1 VLGAS
6 VTVADLEGDPHAL
19 LARLREQEPVAWLPA
34 IDGWLVTRRDLA
46 LEAMR
51 DAARFTVHDPRF
63 TTAQVVGESMLSL
76 DGAEH
81 ARHRAPFVAPL
92 RLGEVRRR
100 LADAVAAEA
109 ERLADELAPRGEA
122 ELRRGFA
129 GPLAAAAV
137 THALGLD
144 GASTGAVLG
153 WYDAIVAAV
162 TDLSAGRP
170 AGPEA
175 ARAVEELGAA
185 VDLDAPGLSAAE
197 VRSNVAV
204 LLFGGIETTEGM
216 IANAL
221 LHVLAEPVAREQLP
235 AAVEESLRLEPA
247 AAVIDRYAT
256 GDTELGAAEIAAG
269 DLVRISITAANRDP
283 AVFPDPDRFDPSR
296 ENAGRHLAFAAGPHV
311 CVGMHLARLEAHVA
325 LATLLDR
332 LPELELARP
341 AEIRGLIFRKPPS
354 CGAAGE
360 LAERLGA
367 QHDAPEQER
376 QHRDRRHHRDRRAA
390 VDAGLVHHRVA
401 LAARDQPAVDRHR
414 DDARDRQREREAAPE
429 QQVAEPGVHR
439 AGDEQ
444 HDRVVDH
451 LHRRDAQRVDAS
463 AIGTT
468 AASASPARSSG

>member
-1 VLGAS
+1 MTRTRCSRACGS
-6 VTVADLEGDPHAL
+6 S
-19 LARLREQEPVAWLPA
+19 EPVSWLPA

-51 DAARFTVHDPRF
+51 DAGRFTVHDPRF

-100 LADAVAAEA
+100 LADAVATEA
-109 ERLADELAPRGEA
+109 ERLVDELAPRGEA

-185 VDLDAPGLSAAE
+185 VDLDAAGLSAAE

-221 LHVLAEPVAREQLP
+221 LHVLSRPERWPPCASTGAAR

-256 GDTELGAAEIAAG
+256 GDTSSSAAPRSRPASSCGSRSPPPTATRRRSPTPTASTRPARTPAA
-269 DLVRISITAANRDP
+269 T
-283 AVFPDPDRFDPSR
+283 SR
-296 ENAGRHLAFAAGPHV
+296 SPPGRTCAWGCTSRGSRRTSRSRRCSSGCP
-311 CVGMHLARLEAHVA
+311 G
-325 LATLLDR
+325 
-332 LPELELARP
+332 LELARP
-341 AEIRGLIFRKPPS
+341 AEIRGLIFRKPP
-354 CGAAGE
+354 E
-360 LAERLGA
+360 LWCRW
-367 QHDAPEQER
+367 
-376 QHRDRRHHRDRRAA
+376 RA
-390 VDAGLVHHRVA
+390 
-401 LAARDQPAVDRHR
+401 
-414 DDARDRQREREAAPE
+414 
-429 QQVAEPGVHR
+429 
-439 AGDEQ
+439 
-444 HDRVVDH
+444 
-451 LHRRDAQRVDAS
+451 
-463 AIGTT
+463 
-468 AASASPARSSG
+468 